1 MKKMDKNLV
10 HRDAQTEQRDTQS
23 WGRRIPINLC
33 VSLCFSVCLCVTTLF
48 SCVDEVQLPIRQVQ
62 PRLVVDGFITDEA
75 PPYPIKLTLSGAYS
89 SGGGFP
95 EELIING
102 AIVTITDNGDRTVQ
116 LEQDPLQPSYYWVRD
131 ASFRGELGHRY
142 TLKVVL
148 PDGTVYVSAPELLA
162 PVASLERVY
171 AEYRQTESSF
181 GQPDLYNILIDT
193 KDPDTPGNYYRWSTY
208 SYVPRWTQF
217 DPQHPPTPDSNCS
230 TCSCWVPY
238 FSQLTNVLSDALI
251 NGNRISRYSV
261 FNSPVYA
268 VGKQYVEVRQ
278 YSLSRAAF
286 QYWTRFE
293 EQRSRTGS
301 LFDPQPA
308 SIEGNVHQQ
317 ADTTV
322 LALGYFGASAVSQRR
337 LVIPGDTIQY
347 DKFLNRLNK
356 AFIPPSPATCV
367 NTFSQFLLA
376 PPMGW

>member
-1 MKKMDKNLV
+1 M
-10 HRDAQTEQRDTQS
+10 
-23 WGRRIPINLC
+23 RRSRQLILC
-33 VSLCFSVCLCVTTLF
+33 CGCLCVLTLL
-48 SCVDEVQLPIRQVQ
+48 SCTDEVQLPIRQVK
-62 PRLVVDGFITDEA
+62 PRLVVDGLITDEP

-89 SGGGFP
+89 SGSGFP

-102 AIVTITDNGDRTVQ
+102 AVVTITDNGDQTVQ

-131 ASFRGELGHRY
+131 PRFQGKPGHRY

-148 PDGTVYVSAPELLA
+148 PDGNVYVSSPELLA
-162 PVASLERVY
+162 PVAPIRQVD
-171 AEYRQTESSF
+171 AEFRPGNNTV
-181 GQPDLYNILIDT
+181 GQPDLYRVLIDT
-193 KDPDTPGNYYRWSTY
+193 QDPATPGDYYRWSTY
-208 SYVPRWTQF
+208 SYVPRWTSY
-217 DPQHPPTPDSNCS
+217 DPKHPPQNIISPCS

-238 FSQLTNVLSDALI
+238 YSQLTAVLSDALI
-251 NGNRISRYSV
+251 NGNQISRRPV

-278 YSLSRAAF
+278 YSLTRSAY
-286 QYWTRFE
+286 QYWTHFE

-322 LALGYFGASAVSQRR
+322 LALGYFGASAVSRQR
-337 LVIPGDTIQY
+337 LVIPGDTINY

-356 AFIPPSPATCV
+356 ATILPGTCLSA
-367 NTFSQFLLA
+367 FSQFQLG
-376 PPMGW
+376 PPVGW